1 MPSRAPVST
10 THHPQHGHGRPAR
23 VEVHTAGGALVRPGQ
38 GRATLTPP
46 HHHHHRCL
54 LPPPPLV
61 GLCLYQTVWQRPRE
75 PGDIISEKKK
85 QQKHKPGVDDAREAP
100 PCPLPAAVAPCP
112 LLLVDGAVTSAAA
125 PVAQEEKEEALTRRA
140 GVLRRRGDATSGW
153 WW

>member
-54 LPPPPLV
+54 LPLSASVSIKRYDSGPGSPA
-61 GLCLYQTVWQRPRE
+61 TSSPR
-75 PGDIISEKKK
+75 KK

-153 WW
+153 W